1 MSGVIKRSSIK
12 SIFFDIDG
20 TLIDMYTKRMSEK
33 TLEALQKLKKELF
46 NPIVY
51 EHKNKAFIIN
61 NCAKNQW
68 NLMGCYGKIGKQF
81 L

>member
-1 MSGVIKRSSIK
+1 
-12 SIFFDIDG
+12 
-20 TLIDMYTKRMSEK
+20 MYTKRMSEK

-68 NLMGCYGKIGKQF
+68 NLMGCYGKIGK
-81 L
+81 